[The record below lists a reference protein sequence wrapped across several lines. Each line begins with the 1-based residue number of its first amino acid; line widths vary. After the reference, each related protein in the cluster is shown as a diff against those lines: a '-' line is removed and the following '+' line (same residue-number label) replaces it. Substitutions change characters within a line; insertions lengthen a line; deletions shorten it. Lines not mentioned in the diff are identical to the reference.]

1 MLARKL
7 RSVAV
12 LLICTSIHAY
22 IYYQL
27 WSTADLTF
35 HILVLVV
42 RRAAEW
48 SQLVSWLSVVRT

>member
-48 SQLVSWLSVVRT
+48 SQLVS